1 VSVWFWTLV
10 FFTPSVVLLTIVLY
24 LDWRNNRENGGVAMS
39 VLSEREIIQKL
50 KAAKETLL
58 VIVAEEAEEDGEA
71 SSHLRRAIDALQ
83 EALLKLQ
90 LAR

>member
-1 VSVWFWTLV
+1 
-10 FFTPSVVLLTIVLY
+10 
-24 LDWRNNRENGGVAMS
+24 MS

-50 KAAKETLL
+50 KAAEATLL
-58 VIVAEEAEEDGEA
+58 EMIEYDEA
-71 SSHLRRAIDALQ
+71 SEELRRAIDALQ

>member
-1 VSVWFWTLV
+1 V
-10 FFTPSVVLLTIVLY
+10 
-24 LDWRNNRENGGVAMS
+24 S

-50 KAAKETLL
+50 KAAEQTLL
-58 VIVAEEAEEDGEA
+58 IIVHEEQQDSEA
-71 SSHLRRAIDALQ
+71 SSDLRRAIDALQ

>member
-1 VSVWFWTLV
+1 V
-10 FFTPSVVLLTIVLY
+10 
-24 LDWRNNRENGGVAMS
+24 S

-50 KAAKETLL
+50 KAAEETLL
-58 VIVAEEAEEDGEA
+58 VIVEEEEDGEA

-83 EALLKLQ
+83 EALLKIQ